1 MIEKSDIEQLS
12 ISEKL
17 KTLEIQWESISSQPE
32 MVSSPD
38 WHRDVLKA
46 RESKIN
52 SEKVEYFT
60 LDELRENLNK

>member
-17 KTLEIQWESISSQPE
+17 KTMELLWESISSQPE
-32 MVSSPD
+32 TVSSPE
-38 WHRDVLKA
+38 WHEDVLKA

-52 SEKVEYFT
+52 SDEAEYLT

>member
-12 ISEKL
+12 VSEKL
-17 KTLEIQWESISSQPE
+17 KTLEMLWESISSQPE
-32 MVSSPD
+32 KISSPV
-38 WHRDVLKA
+38 WHEDVLKA

-52 SEKVEYFT
+52 SEEVEYLT

>member
-17 KTLEIQWESISSQPE
+17 KALEMLWESISSQPKV
-32 MVSSPD
+32 VSSPD
-38 WHRDVLKA
+38 WHGDVLKA
-46 RESKIN
+46 RENKIN

-60 LDELRENLNK
+60 LEELRENLNK